1 MLSLFLL
8 LSCFVPYPFA
18 ALACFTDSYFFQV
31 LKICHKI
38 RISGLRNEGQGT
50 SNTVQYKCK
59 GVGRGRTPSH
69 MEHTQKIP
77 MSVQEKPCL
86 KESEDAGDMMKEA
99 GE

>member
-1 MLSLFLL
+1 M
-8 LSCFVPYPFA
+8 
-18 ALACFTDSYFFQV
+18 

-38 RISGLRNEGQGT
+38 PCAGTVSSITSLRNGWQGT

-69 MEHTQKIP
+69 VEHTQKIP
-77 MSVQEKPCL
+77 MSDQDKPCL
-86 KESEDAGDMMKEA
+86 KESEDAGDMMKDA